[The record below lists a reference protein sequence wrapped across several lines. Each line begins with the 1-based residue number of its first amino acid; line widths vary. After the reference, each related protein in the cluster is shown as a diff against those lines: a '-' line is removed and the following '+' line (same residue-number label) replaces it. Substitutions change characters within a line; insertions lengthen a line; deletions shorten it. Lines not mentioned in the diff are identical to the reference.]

1 MNIPFTSVLLR
12 KSLADITQRKGRA
25 VLVTLGILIGVLGLT
40 AVNTANDVVGGA
52 FIYSH
57 DQSTSPDM
65 VFSAPAVD
73 PSVVATL
80 LRIPNVAR
88 VQLRSEYYSSWHT
101 ATGRASIQIDGYTDL
116 DHIQLGT
123 FQLTSGRLPGAGEIV
138 IDSRADAIQPVAI
151 GDTVTVDTS
160 GGTASLRVVGLAR
173 TPGWATV
180 DNGVQAVGYMQA
192 SALQQAVGQRP
203 PTAGAT
209 PSTAKARGGPT
220 LNSVVMAKL
229 RDTQQAMPTYQ
240 AVEQALTQ
248 AGVKVAD
255 GTLFDTTSGAI
266 AINGMLVVI
275 RVLALVA
282 LVSTCLLIVNTMN
295 TLITEQM
302 AIVGTMKALGGT
314 RRTIMRGYLMSVGIY
329 GVVGT
334 ILGLAAG
341 VVVGNQIA
349 AMLAGRMHIDIGS
362 FQTSAWVVVV
372 SVLVG
377 LLLPPLAALGP
388 LWQGTRLTVREAI
401 AAYGVTSGQRSSKR
415 TSALT
420 TRFSFLALVP
430 QTVWLGLRGIFR
442 KRMRAVLTLVAL
454 TLSCAVFMSVQ
465 VATGSIGYTLDQQA
479 NAFTNDLTTQWGSI
493 KYHPGIYEQITSHV
507 QALPNVARVE
517 PRMGG
522 TVSTSQGELSL
533 TGLEAQT
540 QFFHYHLVDGRW
552 LAPADANRVVL
563 SDLAAGR
570 LHLQVGDTLTLTQ
583 ESRQVRWTVIGIV
596 HDLQVGGGIG
606 EAFTTIENM
615 NVNLLGLPADTM
627 MTLMVQAHDHSE
639 DAVNQLAGPIETTL
653 GSLGIQA
660 QITTLQQMT
669 AFAQSANLIIYV
681 LFYSIAIIVALV
693 GLLGLFNTISTSV
706 LERRLEIGILRSL
719 GAIGRR
725 VASVFWVEG
734 TTLAL
739 LAWVA
744 GTLLGVP
751 GAYGI
756 IRLLSAL
763 IMPFDFYVPPA
774 PVLTTLC
781 FAIVVTLLA
790 STGPALHASRMQLRE
805 VLRYE

>member
-1 MNIPFTSVLLR
+1 MNIPFTSVTFR

-40 AVNTANDVVGGA
+40 AVNTANEVVAGA

-57 DQSTSPDM
+57 DQSSSPDM

-88 VQLRSEYYSSWHT
+88 VQLRSEYYSNWHT
-101 ATGRASIQIDGYTDL
+101 ATGRASIQINGYTDL
-116 DHIQLGT
+116 QHIQLGT

-138 IDSRADAIQPVAI
+138 MDSRADAIQPVAI
-151 GDTVTVDTS
+151 GDSITVDTS

-173 TPGWATV
+173 TSGWATV

-192 SALQQAVGQRP
+192 SALQEAVRSG
-203 PTAGAT
+203 AGAPT
-209 PSTAKARGGPT
+209 NATKAQSGPQ
-220 LNSVVMAKL
+220 LKSVVMAKL

-248 AGVKVAD
+248 AGVKVTD
-255 GTLFDTTSGAI
+255 GSLFDTTSGAI

-341 VVVGNQIA
+341 IVVGNQLA
-349 AMLAGRMHIDIGS
+349 AMLAGTMHIDIGS
-362 FQTSAWVVVV
+362 FQTSEWVVVV

-388 LWQGTRLTVREAI
+388 LWQGTRVTVREAI
-401 AAYGVTSGQRSSKR
+401 AAYGVTNGQTSSNR
-415 TSALT
+415 IAFLT
-420 TRFSFLALVP
+420 TRFSFLALIP
-430 QTVWLGLRGIFR
+430 QTLWLGLRGIFR
-442 KRMRAVLTLVAL
+442 KRMRAVLTLLAL

-465 VATGSIGYTLDQQA
+465 IATASIGYTLDQQA
-479 NAFTNDLTTQWGSI
+479 NAFTNDLTAQWGSI
-493 KYHPGIYEQITSHV
+493 KYHPGIYEEITSHV
-507 QALPNVARVE
+507 QSLSNVERVE
-517 PRMGG
+517 PKTTG
-522 TVSTSQGELSL
+522 TASTGQGDLLL

-540 QFFHYHLVDGRW
+540 RFFHYNLVAGRW
-552 LAPADANRVVL
+552 LAPGEANAVVL
-563 SDLAAGR
+563 SDLAAEK
-570 LHLQVGDTLTLTQ
+570 LHLQVGEKLALTQ
-583 ESRQVRWTVIGIV
+583 ETRQARWTVIGIV

-606 EAFTTIENM
+606 EGFTTLENM
-615 NVNLLGLPADTM
+615 NVNLLGLPADSM
-627 MTLMVQAHDHSE
+627 MILMVRARDHSE
-639 DAVNQLAGPIETTL
+639 DAVNRLAGPIENAL
-653 GSLGIQA
+653 GGLGIQA
-660 QITTLQQMT
+660 QVTTLQQMT

-681 LFYSIAIIVALV
+681 LFYSIAVIVALV

-734 TTLAL
+734 TALAL

-744 GTLLGVP
+744 GTLLGLP

-763 IMPFDFYVPPA
+763 IVPFDFFVPPA

-781 FAIVVTLLA
+781 FVMVVTLLA
-790 STGPALHASRMQLRE
+790 STGPALHASRLQLRE